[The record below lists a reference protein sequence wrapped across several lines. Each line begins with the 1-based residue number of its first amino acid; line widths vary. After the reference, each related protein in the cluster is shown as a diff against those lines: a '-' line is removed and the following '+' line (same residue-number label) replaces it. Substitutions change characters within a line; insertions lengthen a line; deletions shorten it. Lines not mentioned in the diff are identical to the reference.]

1 MSKPLNE
8 NLNAVRIETEDGDLI
23 PVMEYAG
30 SKFSDLIKDST
41 AARMPT
47 RSKRASSTAKAA
59 AN

>member
-30 SKFSDLIKDST
+30 QKFSDLIHREKGYSDF
-41 AARMPT
+41 RVE
-47 RSKRASSTAKAA
+47 RE
-59 AN
+59 

>member
-30 SKFSDLIKDST
+30 
-41 AARMPT
+41 
-47 RSKRASSTAKAA
+47 
-59 AN
+59 